1 MSNGEIGVG
10 VIGMNPTNMG
20 STMTLVQDD
29 PEQRFVIKAMCARRE
44 DVLKKYAEEIGVP
57 FWTTDY
63 RELCSRDDV
72 DVVCVYSPDH
82 LHAEHC
88 STAIQNGKHV
98 VCTKPMVTNLE
109 DAKMIVKLVREKGVK
124 FLVGQTMRF
133 DRQFG
138 SLRKM
143 YADGEFGELMAAEA
157 HYVHDMRGA
166 FETTPWRLEVPQ
178 DLMFG
183 GCVHP
188 IDILRCFLGDVDEVH
203 AYGVKSGVEP
213 RFPYENNFFINLK
226 FKSGPMARVAGLYG
240 IVHPPMP
247 MMQVGLYGTKA
258 SVQADFTDN
267 EPGQVRVVIDGPDGP
282 KLTVT
287 DYEAEKD
294 TSAYGHGATVIRYM
308 KHFQDCLDEDK
319 KPSPDEIDGAK
330 SIAVGVAA
338 WESVKTGKPVKVFNE
353 F

>member
-1 MSNGEIGVG
+1 
-10 VIGMNPTNMG
+10 
-20 STMTLVQDD
+20 MTLVQDD
-29 PEQRFVIKAMCARRE
+29 PEQRFAIRAMCARRE
-44 DVLKKYAEEIGVP
+44 NVLKDYAREIGVP

-63 RELCSRDDV
+63 RELCKRKDI
-72 DVVCVYSPDH
+72 DVVCVYTPDH

-88 STAIQNGKHV
+88 KEAILNGKHI
-98 VCTKPMVTNLE
+98 VCTKPMVTTLD
-109 DAKMIVKLVREKGVK
+109 DARMLVNLVREKNVK

-133 DRQFG
+133 DRQFA
-138 SLRKM
+138 SLQKM
-143 YADGEFGELMAAEA
+143 YADGDLGELMAAEA
-157 HYVHDMRGA
+157 YYVHDMRVP
-166 FETTPWRLEVPQ
+166 FQITPWRLEVPQ

-213 RFPYENNFFINLK
+213 RYPYENNFFLNLK
-226 FKSGPMARVAGLYG
+226 FKSGQMARVAGLYG

-267 EPGQVRVVIDGPDGP
+267 EPGQVRVVIDAPDGP
-282 KLTVT
+282 EETVT
-287 DYEAEKD
+287 DYEPERD
-294 TSAYGHGATVIRYM
+294 TSAYGHGATVVRYM
-308 KHFQDCLDEDK
+308 KHFQECLDEDK
-319 KPSPDEIDGAK
+319 EPSPSVVDGAK
-330 SIAVGVAA
+330 SVAVGVAA
-338 WESVKTGKPVKVFNE
+338 WESIKSGKPVKVFNE